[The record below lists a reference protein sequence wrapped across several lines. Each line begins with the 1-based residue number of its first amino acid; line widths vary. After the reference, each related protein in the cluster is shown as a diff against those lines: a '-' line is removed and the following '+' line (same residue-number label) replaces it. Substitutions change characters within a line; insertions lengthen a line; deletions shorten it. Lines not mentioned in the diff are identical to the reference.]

1 MLSSARTETSYDFT
15 PMFEMIS
22 DVVGNADYTVGDV
35 EGPMDNRADSAYSG
49 SNPFNTPPQIML
61 AMKAAGV
68 DMLTLANGQSLD
80 MLFDGLQQTIS
91 NCKTAEM
98 EYIGAFASQEEFDT
112 PKIIEING
120 INVGFLNYTTDLG
133 GMEEQASTNALTY
146 GVATNTNTN
155 PAEDV
160 QAAREAGADVVIAY
174 ISWGDV
180 GVRSLGDD
188 DYNTA
193 MALTRAGVDVIV
205 GYHPH
210 TVIAP
215 RWLEAQTEDGS
226 TQRTLCL
233 CATGNF
239 LSDQRDRYTS
249 NGIIFEFTIQETS
262 AGEFEITNPVYIP
275 TYVWRYDAEDG
286 DGYEYRVLAVGEWLE
301 NRPEGMSD
309 DEFNHLQMVWND
321 IQETMSQGNVN
332 ATVSAN

>member
-1 MLSSARTETSYDFT
+1 M
-15 PMFEMIS
+15 
-22 DVVGNADYTVGDV
+22 
-35 EGPMDNRADSAYSG
+35 
-49 SNPFNTPPQIML
+49 
-61 AMKAAGV
+61 
-68 DMLTLANGQSLD
+68 
-80 MLFDGLQQTIS
+80 
-91 NCKTAEM
+91 
-98 EYIGAFASQEEFDT
+98 
-112 PKIIEING
+112 
-120 INVGFLNYTTDLG
+120 
-133 GMEEQASTNALTY
+133 
-146 GVATNTNTN
+146 ATNTNTN